1 MKLFFRLLSISI
13 LAAAATIAG
22 CAKQEP
28 PATKIPPPPSQQ
40 TATVISLTFP
50 TLADVELKTG
60 KSKTGKVTKLTD
72 KQLDIELD
80 GTTDKVN
87 LTEIKKVKFKP
98 KLDQP
103 KGTETRIRSD
113 AETWE
118 LSPPNILD
126 IKDGK
131 GEVPVKAIASQ
142 QKPGDDALGKPD
154 SYQVIEMEFQPATP
168 MKMKLTVKPIHS
180 PN

>member
-13 LAAAATIAG
+13 LAAASIAG
-22 CAKQEP
+22 CANQKP
-28 PATKIPPPPSQQ
+28 PVVKIPPPPSQQ
-40 TATVISLTFP
+40 PATVISLTFP
-50 TLADVELKTG
+50 TLADVELTTG

-72 KQLDIELD
+72 KQLEIELN
-80 GTTDKVN
+80 GTTDKVI

-118 LSPPNILD
+118 LSPPNILH

-131 GEVPVKAIASQ
+131 GEVPVQAIASQ
-142 QKPGDDALGKPD
+142 QKPGADALGKPD
-154 SYQVIEMEFQPATP
+154 SYQVIEMEFEPTTP
-168 MKMKLTVKPIHS
+168 MKIKLTVKPISS
-180 PN
+180 PK